1 MYTKEFENDPC
12 GAFDPRC
19 RLAAGFTFIVAVLHV
34 TDLFLLAAL
43 VSAITLVLVRDIKT
57 VLPRLGP
64 VNIFCAALF
73 ITMPLSGYGLAS
85 PLLYTLRVNAAALLS
100 MVFVVPLGIG
110 RLGSTLT
117 KLRVNPKLVSL
128 LFLSYRYLFIMH
140 DRIFRAL
147 LSMRLR
153 RPRQAT
159 LAAWRSYTALF
170 ASAFAAAFFRS
181 QKISR
186 AAQARGFNGAFP
198 LTRVFRWKTRD
209 TLALITAFAA
219 SILLVYIDRNLPPG
233 LPWRI

>member
-1 MYTKEFENDPC
+1 M
-12 GAFDPRC
+12 
-19 RLAAGFTFIVAVLHV
+19 
-34 TDLFLLAAL
+34 
-43 VSAITLVLVRDIKT
+43 
-57 VLPRLGP
+57 
-64 VNIFCAALF
+64 FCAALF
-73 ITMPLSGYGLAS
+73 ITMPLSGYGLAA
-85 PLLYTLRVNAAALLS
+85 PLLYTLRVNAAALLA

-117 KLRVNPKLVSL
+117 KLKVNPKLVSL
-128 LFLSYRYLFIMH
+128 LLLTYRDLFIIH

-153 RPRQAT
+153 RPRQTT

-186 AAQARGFNGAFP
+186 AAQARGFTGAFP
-198 LTRVFRWKTRD
+198 LTVVFRWKARD
-209 TLALITAFAA
+209 TMALITACAA
-219 SILLVYIDRNLPPG
+219 STLLVYIDRNLPPG